1 MRKVLVFVLV
11 LFCLILAM
19 PLVSANPI
27 SPAHEANSQLA
38 FVYPAITILGVV
50 LADLAIYLIRRKS
63 INKHSFLHILTLSL
77 IISLLVFY
85 GRILTSGEHRISDIS
100 WNLVINSFTIFGYI
114 TMAVTLAA
122 IADSVVY
129 LIRRRGIM
137 G

>member
-63 INKHSFLHILTLSL
+63 INKQFSPYSNAFSYYF
-77 IISLLVFY
+77 IISVL
-85 GRILTSGEHRISDIS
+85 
-100 WNLVINSFTIFGYI
+100 W
-114 TMAVTLAA
+114 
-122 IADSVVY
+122 
-129 LIRRRGIM
+129 
-137 G
+137 